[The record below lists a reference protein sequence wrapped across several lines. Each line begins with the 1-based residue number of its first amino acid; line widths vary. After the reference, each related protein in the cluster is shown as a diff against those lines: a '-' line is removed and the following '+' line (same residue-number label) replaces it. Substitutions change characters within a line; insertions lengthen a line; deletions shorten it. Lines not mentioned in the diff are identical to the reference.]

1 MGINPKNK
9 FKENMKKNLLQE
21 AIADADAI
29 KKLAV
34 QNAKESLNLA
44 FDSKIK
50 SMVDSR
56 LNEEADDM
64 EDDDKEDQDEAKKHA
79 EPDADQKGGKSDH
92 DADNEEDADEAFDI
106 DAILAEMEDDTD
118 DSDKDDLDGEK
129 LSEGDD
135 DDEDDVDAKE
145 KEEKEKEEDED
156 SDSDSGDGADESFNL
171 EALLAELAE
180 EDVNESDDKDED
192 DAEGDTDPI
201 KEGEDKGL
209 ALSIIV
215 PILQK
220 AGVKQEVIDKIIK
233 GAKDMA
239 TAMHNQGVGMGEAKK
254 KKATDDEEDGY
265 DDHSIASKK
274 DDDGDDLENI
284 KEQMELL
291 ASKVKETNLI
301 NAKLLYVNKILREND
316 LSVEQK
322 IKVVNA
328 FDRAT
333 STKEAKIVYSSLSE
347 AFKVK
352 ATKPKTNLKESLG
365 FASKAAG
372 TSTKREI
379 VTEADAQVT
388 RWQKLAGIKL
398 ND

>member
-64 EDDDKEDQDEAKKHA
+64 EYDEEDQDEAKKHA
-79 EPDADQKGGKSDH
+79 EPDADQEGGKSDH
-92 DADNEEDADEAFDI
+92 DEDNKEDADEAFDI

-118 DSDKDDLDGEK
+118 DSGKDDLDGEK
-129 LSEGDD
+129 LDESDD
-135 DDEDDVDAKE
+135 DDEDVKD
-145 KEEKEKEEDED
+145 KEEEEKDKEEDED
-156 SDSDSGDGADESFNL
+156 SDSDSGDSADESFNL

-180 EDVNESDDKDED
+180 EEGIDES
-192 DAEGDTDPI
+192 AEEEEEEEESSSV

-220 AGVKQEVIDKIIK
+220 AGVKQETIDKIIK

-254 KKATDDEEDGY
+254 KKPTDDENDGY
-265 DDHSIASKK
+265 SNHKLASKK
-274 DDDGDDLENI
+274 DDNGDDLENI

-352 ATKPKTNLKESLG
+352 SSKPKTNLKESLG

>member
-79 EPDADQKGGKSDH
+79 EPDADQEGGESDN
-92 DADNEEDADEAFDI
+92 DADNKEDADEAFDI

-129 LSEGDD
+129 LDES
-135 DDEDDVDAKE
+135 DDEDADDKEPKEDDDA
-145 KEEKEKEEDED
+145 EDGDD
-156 SDSDSGDGADESFNL
+156 SEDESFNL

-180 EDVNESDDKDED
+180 EDVNESDDKDAD

-201 KEGEDKGL
+201 EEGEDKGL

-220 AGVKQEVIDKIIK
+220 AGVKQETIDKIVK

-254 KKATDDEEDGY
+254 KKATDDENDGFS
-265 DDHSIASKK
+265 DHKFASKK

-352 ATKPKTNLKESLG
+352 SSKPKTNLKESLG